1 VFVQFCVRNCHVDDG
16 WGGDPSPR
24 ITGTLAGMSSD
35 SPDDEALTWAGDPEP
50 VETQGRQG
58 RKKTDDEPAV
68 ASGWKVVG
76 KPGRIATAPEDHR
89 PGQLSSVALVTYGV
103 LAGIYLLYT
112 IGWLIA
118 AQRTT
123 GVPADIVGGVM
134 FTVGLWFAVLSPA
147 LWIAAAF
154 WTTRNSTSLRARLLT
169 LAVGVLV
176 LAPWPFIV
184 GAN

>member
-1 VFVQFCVRNCHVDDG
+1 
-16 WGGDPSPR
+16 
-24 ITGTLAGMSSD
+24 MSSD

-50 VETQGRQG
+50 VEAPGAKSRSG
-58 RKKTDDEPAV
+58 AGVEPAV
-68 ASGWKVVG
+68 AGGWKVVG

-89 PGQLSSVALVTYGV
+89 PGQLSSVALVAYGT

-112 IGWLIA
+112 IGWLVA

-123 GVPADIVGGVM
+123 GAPADIVGGAM

-147 LWIAAAF
+147 LWTAATF
-154 WTTRNSTSLRARLLT
+154 WVTRESSPVRSRLLA

>member
-1 VFVQFCVRNCHVDDG
+1 
-16 WGGDPSPR
+16 
-24 ITGTLAGMSSD
+24 MSSD
-35 SPDDEALTWAGDPEP
+35 SRDDDALTWAGDPEP
-50 VETQGRQG
+50 VEATGARTREG
-58 RKKTDDEPAV
+58 AGSESGV

-89 PGQLSSVALVTYGV
+89 PGQLSSVALVTYGI

-118 AQRTT
+118 AQRAT
-123 GVPADIVGGVM
+123 GAPDDIVGGVM

-147 LWIAAAF
+147 LWIAATF
-154 WTTRNSTSLRARLLT
+154 WVTKGSSFLRTRLLA

>member
-1 VFVQFCVRNCHVDDG
+1 
-16 WGGDPSPR
+16 
-24 ITGTLAGMSSD
+24 MSSD
-35 SPDDEALTWAGDPEP
+35 PHDDEALTWAGDPEP
-50 VETQGRQG
+50 VETPGSKSRPG
-58 RKKTDDEPAV
+58 ADAEPAV
-68 ASGWKVVG
+68 AGGWKVVG
-76 KPGRIATAPEDHR
+76 KPGRIATAPADHR
-89 PGQLSSVALVTYGV
+89 PGQLSSVALVTYGI

-118 AQRTT
+118 AQRAT
-123 GVPADIVGGVM
+123 GAPADIVGGAM

-147 LWIAAAF
+147 FWIAATF
-154 WTTRNSTSLRARLLT
+154 WVTRGSASLRARLLA